1 MSDTS
6 HRILVLLTGVV
17 LSVIGIVSGIM
28 GWWGQVAI
36 VMWFGMVAV
45 MTGIVLVFECVDAR
59 NKRNFEV

>member
-36 VMWFGMVAV
+36 VMWFGIAFFLA
-45 MTGIVLVFECVDAR
+45 GIFTLAIFGLAASAGHL
-59 NKRNFEV
+59 